1 MLDQARFPD
10 ADHWAHANFSGV
22 DLGLSA
28 CNDRLM
34 YSAACIA
41 LQPGASF
48 PTVFTRKDLRC
59 FYSLLHRPEV
69 THSTLLPVTSHARNR
84 P

>member
-28 CNDRLM
+28 RNDRLM

-48 PTVFTRKDLRC
+48 PTIFTKKDRHEALIRAC
-59 FYSLLHRPEV
+59 QDRAFSSCSLTEPNAPP
-69 THSTLLPVTSHARNR
+69 S
-84 P
+84 